1 MIITL
6 AEIERQFDKW
16 NDTIFGGEL
25 PRPTFELIQT
35 KRHLGQFHWR
45 KIGTDKMGY
54 SIRISVFYDRPLE
67 AYVDTIVHEMLHF
80 YIKYNGI
87 KDTSSHGRIW
97 KAKVLVPFY
106 SHLFLPS
113 NRGSVLNRLHH
124 QSHVQASVR

>member
-25 PRPTFELIQT
+25 PRPTFELMQT
-35 KRHLGQFHWR
+35 KRTLGQFKWR

-67 AYVDTIVHEMLHF
+67 SYVDTIVHEMLHF
-80 YIKYNGI
+80 YIK
-87 KDTSSHGRIW
+87 T
-97 KAKVLVPFY
+97 
-106 SHLFLPS
+106 
-113 NRGSVLNRLHH
+113 
-124 QSHVQASVR
+124 